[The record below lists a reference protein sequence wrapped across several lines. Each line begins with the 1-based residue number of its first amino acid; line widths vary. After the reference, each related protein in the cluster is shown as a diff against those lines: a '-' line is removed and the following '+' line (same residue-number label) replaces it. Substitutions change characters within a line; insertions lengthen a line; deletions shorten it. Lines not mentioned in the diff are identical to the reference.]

1 MKIPNLPVENRD
13 KLGSANA
20 CRYRRAGKVP
30 CNLYGRGRDNVHLVA
45 DARDLQEVLKTHTA
59 LVRLEL
65 GEQEQTALLRSVDW
79 DVFGEAIEHVDLV
92 RVNLEDEV
100 KIKVPLHC
108 IGIPAGT
115 SEGGLLQ
122 IAKPD
127 LEVFSRVDSIPTG
140 IRVDVT
146 GLHIHDAIHIRDV
159 AFPPNVRPV
168 YDEHE
173 MVVHHMPPRKVEE
186 EAGVVPD
193 EVGGVAVPE
202 EGEAEKPAEEAPA
215 ADSGSTK

>member
-1 MKIPNLPVENRD
+1 MKILNLPVEKRD

-30 CNLYGRGRDNVHLVA
+30 CNLYGRGRDNVHLVT
-45 DARDLQEVLKTHTA
+45 DAHDLQEVLKTHTA

-65 GEQEQTALLRSVDW
+65 GDQDQTALLRSVDW
-79 DVFGEAIEHVDLV
+79 DVFGESVEHVDLV

-100 KIKVPLHC
+100 KIKVPVHC

-127 LEVFSRVDSIPTG
+127 LEVFSRVDSIPTA
-140 IRVDVT
+140 IRIDVT
-146 GLHIHDAIHIRDV
+146 GLHVHDALHIRDV
-159 AFPPNVRPV
+159 DFPPNVRPA
-168 YDEHE
+168 YEEHE
-173 MVVHHMPPRKVEE
+173 LVVHLMPPRKVEE
-186 EAGVVPD
+186 VEAEPD
-193 EVGGVAVPE
+193 AAGAAAAPAAGD
-202 EGEAEKPAEEAPA
+202 AEKPGEDAPA
-215 ADSGSTK
+215 ADSGSSK